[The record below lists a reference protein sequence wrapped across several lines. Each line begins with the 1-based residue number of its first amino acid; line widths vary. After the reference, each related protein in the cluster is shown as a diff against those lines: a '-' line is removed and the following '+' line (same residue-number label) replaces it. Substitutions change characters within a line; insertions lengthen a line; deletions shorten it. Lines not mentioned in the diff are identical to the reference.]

1 MQPPSG
7 GEFVMMMMMM
17 QGDDLAQVHEEEEE
31 EDPNTILEIPYP
43 FSTLSWYNFF
53 FPKSSRL
60 NLFIYLFIFAPFFFS
75 ITNLVICSQTGDHPQ

>member
-1 MQPPSG
+1 
-7 GEFVMMMMMM
+7 
-17 QGDDLAQVHEEEEE
+17 
-31 EDPNTILEIPYP
+31 LEIPYP